1 MKTKALLKPETVET
15 SRTQLRQRQSSVLR
29 KAKGRTVV
37 VVRAREEEDEKCV
50 VDKRYFEEILQN
62 FGAALETLEIATDT
76 KLFSRLLKAAETVD
90 EEIRLGKLHS
100 FEEAFGE
107 G

>member
-1 MKTKALLKPETVET
+1 MKTKALLEPETVET
-15 SRTQLRQRQSSVLR
+15 NRTQLRQRQSSVLR

-62 FGAALETLEIATDT
+62 FSAALETLEIATDS
-76 KLFSRLLKAAETVD
+76 KLFRRLLKAGETVD
-90 EEIRLGKLHS
+90 EEMRLGKLYS
-100 FEEAFGE
+100 FGEAFGE